1 MKASR
6 ELDALV
12 AEKVMEWE
20 WHWLPSGYWLHDR
33 PKGISGAYRK
43 SHESPVEV
51 MNVPKYSVGI
61 AAAWQVIE
69 KWDEQGWDWEITT
82 GKNNIHVWVLTDNER
97 VFAHRGIA
105 PEAPLAICLAAL
117 KACGVELEA
126 GEEEG

>member
-1 MKASR
+1 MDNR

-12 AEKVMEWE
+12 AEKVMDYRKDRAGNL
-20 WHWLPSGYWLHDR
+20 LPPNFLGTPWQALVN
-33 PKGISGAYRK
+33 SGAPPF
-43 SHESPVEV
+43 STD
-51 MNVPKYSVGI
+51 I

-69 KWDEQGWDWEITT
+69 RWDEQGWDWEITT

-126 GEEEG
+126 GEGEG